1 METRDNIEKEVDKAL
16 TAMKNTNAVEVPS
29 YYVERTMQRIGLA
42 KPEYNS
48 GRYAVLK
55 VAAVIILI
63 CINAYTISRLVESP
77 AQQPEVQTKV
87 SIDDLVSDYQVTDIS
102 STDWLNNKTN
112 QNEQP

>member
-1 METRDNIEKEVDKAL
+1 METRDDIEKEVDKTL
-16 TAMKNTNAVEVPS
+16 TAMKNINAVDIPS
-29 YYVERTMQRIGLA
+29 SYVEKTMQRMGSV
-42 KPEYNS
+42 KPAYNA

-77 AQQPEVQTKV
+77 AQQPEVQTKA